1 MNNSIL
7 WNRIEARLESSHL
20 AWRERI
26 ESFGQVAAVEK
37 RAAGCTWTDDE
48 VFEAVLLAVLSS
60 NTVWT
65 KIEGI
70 RSKLSKLFFNFSLE
84 AYASL
89 SDTEIGDKFVPWF
102 KERRAGS
109 VSLRSGL
116 VNLIG
121 AAQILLQYSKRYG
134 AADSYFTTLMCRCD
148 DDPKQVALQLGRQGE
163 YKLPS
168 LGVALAAEALKNLG
182 FDMAKPDRHI
192 MRAVGSFGLVHFNR
206 WMIGSERRIGR
217 KPPVSTSKEKLLEV
231 MTVVEKMAVSAGKP
245 VVFVDNA
252 IWLLCAKDE
261 LYLTNSKLAEIARAV
276 S

>member
-1 MNNSIL
+1 MSRSML
-7 WNRIEARLESSHL
+7 WNRIEACLESSAL

-26 ESFGQVAAVEK
+26 DEFCQVAAVED
-37 RAAGCTWTDDE
+37 RSMGRIWTDDE

-60 NTVWT
+60 NTVWS
-65 KIEGI
+65 KIE
-70 RSKLSKLFFNFSLE
+70 RVQAELTELFFGFKLE

-89 SDTEIGDKFVPWF
+89 SETEIRERFVPWF
-102 KERRAGS
+102 KVRKAGS
-109 VSLRSGL
+109 VSLSNGL
-116 VNLIG
+116 LNLIG
-121 AAQILLQYSKRYG
+121 AARILLHYSKSHG
-134 AADSYFTTLMCRCD
+134 AADGYFTSLVRRCD
-148 DDPKQVALQLGRQGE
+148 GDPKRAALQLGNRGE

-182 FDMAKPDRHI
+182 FDVAKPDRHV

-206 WMIGSERRIGR
+206 WMIGSERSIGR

-231 MTVVEKMAVSAGKP
+231 MTVVEKIAVSAGKP
-245 VVFVDNA
+245 IVFVDNA

-261 LYLTNSKLAEIARAV
+261 LYLTNSKLAEIAREV